1 MMCARESSPT
11 FRTAAGGSGRQNSCE
26 FRACGPAKYGGKE
39 MSHEDEE
46 VPQLSTTNVIRE
58 HENQDGGISIKNR
71 MLYWN
76 LLE

>member
-1 MMCARESSPT
+1 VNLPQLFALLPEGL
-11 FRTAAGGSGRQNSCE
+11 AVISCE

-58 HENQDGGISIKNR
+58 HENQDGGISI
-71 MLYWN
+71 
-76 LLE
+76 